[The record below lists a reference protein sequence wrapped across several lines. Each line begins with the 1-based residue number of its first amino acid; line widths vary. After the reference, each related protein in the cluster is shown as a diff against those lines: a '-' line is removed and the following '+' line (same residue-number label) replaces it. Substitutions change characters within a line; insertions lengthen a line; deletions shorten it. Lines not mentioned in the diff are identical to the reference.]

1 MVKVRLSDTPPPPR
15 RSKTPPPPPAPSP
28 EPIPVV
34 PPVVP
39 KDPAPAAVPSTG
51 RGLTERQWVLGLLVA
66 SSLLLLI
73 TFRGCI
79 LPTGVGP
86 KQKPVSNPQAT
97 VAPEV
102 PTVNASEYTVVGGD
116 NLSKIAEKLGVSVD
130 ALRQANNLDRSSIL
144 QVGQKLKVPPKTG
157 G

>member
-1 MVKVRLSDTPPPPR
+1 MVKVRLSDEAPR
-15 RSKTPPPPPAPSP
+15 RRRPKPVP
-28 EPIPVV
+28 EPVPVV

-39 KDPAPAAVPSTG
+39 PDAAPATPTAAP

-66 SSLLLLI
+66 SGLLLLI
-73 TFRGCI
+73 IFRGCI

-86 KQKPVSNPQAT
+86 KQKPAGTTPST
-97 VAPEV
+97 TAPAV
-102 PTVNASEYTVVGGD
+102 PTVNDSEYTVVAGD
-116 NLSKIAEKLGVSVD
+116 NLSKIAEKLGVSVE

-144 QVGQKLKVPPKTG
+144 QVGQKLKVPPKSG